1 MEVRLPISEAWFLTL
16 DQDQRELVELSV
28 WLYQRELQSSD
39 SADDN
44 SANNPGAGDPANHLA
59 DYSFIVFPI
68 SKAYEGFL
76 KKYLLSIGVMSQAQ
90 YESKHFRIGRALN
103 PDISNDY
110 KDEQWLYD
118 DVAER
123 CGEDVAREIW
133 QTWLECRNQVFHYFP
148 SKKGTLTLAETRAKL
163 QQVMSS
169 MQLVFACKV
178 NSRQA

>member
-1 MEVRLPISEAWFLTL
+1 MFMEVRLPISEAWFLTL

-39 SADDN
+39 G
-44 SANNPGAGDPANHLA
+44 SANNSGNGLA

-68 SKAYEGFL
+68 AKAYEGFL

-118 DVAER
+118 DVTER

-148 SKKGTLTLAETRAKL
+148 NKKGTLSLREASAKL

-178 NSRQA
+178 NSR